1 MTDQTIG
8 QATTIVTKA
17 EEKVKSTVGVIP
29 AGLIIGFGAGF
40 LWKGL
45 VGGIIGAV
53 ALSSGMKWYES
64 YQNKK
69 A

>member
-1 MTDQTIG
+1 MTDQTINS
-8 QATTIVTKA
+8 ATTIVTKA
-17 EEKVKSTVGVIP
+17 EDKVKSTVGIIP

-45 VGGIIGAV
+45 IGGIIGAV
-53 ALSSGMKWYES
+53 ALSSGMKMYEN
-64 YQNKK
+64 YKNK